1 MLAIET
7 SQRSG
12 GVALRDRA
20 GTVYEELIESGRGHA
35 DQLLPTIDRVVS
47 NAGLTP
53 RDLEW
58 IAVSIGPGG
67 FTGLRVA
74 TATVKMIAEVTA
86 ARVIGVPSALV
97 AAYGTD
103 LTGRILVAL
112 ASKGETFWATAM
124 ERASKNDAWQMIPA
138 EVVGWRENPQLLPA
152 SDFDPAP
159 YNGVLAD
166 AYLPAEARRRCE
178 AASCSLIEPRFTAG
192 QCLRASDFLLSQF
205 DESPLSLLPI
215 YPRPPEAVTL
225 WQQHQKSR
233 RS

>member
-7 SQRSG
+7 SQRAG

-20 GTVYEELIESGRGHA
+20 GSVYEEPVEPGRGHA
-35 DQLLPTIDRVVS
+35 EQLLPTIDRVMS
-47 NAGLTP
+47 NAGLRP

-67 FTGLRVA
+67 LTGLRIA

-86 ARVIGVPSALV
+86 ARVVGVPSALV

-112 ASKGETFWATAM
+112 ASKGGTFWSTAV
-124 ERASKNDAWQMIPA
+124 ERASKDDAWQLTSAAMI
-138 EVVGWRENPQLLPA
+138 GWRQNPQLLPA

-166 AYLPAEARRRCE
+166 AYLPEEARHRCE
-178 AASCSLIEPRFTAG
+178 TASCSLIEPRFTAG
-192 QCLRASDFLLSQF
+192 ACLRAGQFLMNQF
-205 DESPLSLLPI
+205 DASPLSLFPI
-215 YPRPPEAVTL
+215 YPRPPEAVKL
-225 WQQHQKSR
+225 WEQRQSR
-233 RS
+233 GP